1 MRTLAGAIVGLLAGV
16 GVWLAIA
23 GWRGVPD
30 RDVARRPIST
40 DGLWWRAALVGV
52 AFVMTFAVT
61 GWPAAGVLAGT
72 SAWVAPMLV
81 GVRSTRDRLTRRSE
95 AVAAWAEMLRDTI
108 ASHAGLQEAIGVTAR
123 VAPAPIRA
131 EVHAL
136 AVRAERESLSVALQR
151 FAVDMD
157 DPVADLVVASLVI
170 AAERQAQRLAELLTQ
185 IAGAAREQAAMRLR
199 VETGRA
205 RTYASSKA
213 LVAISF
219 GLALALMLF
228 SPKFMEPYDSATGQ
242 VVLILIGA
250 LFAGAL
256 WGLVVLGRPAAAP
269 RLLAGIERRG
279 GS

>member
-61 GWPAAGVLAGT
+61 GWPAAGVLAAA
-72 SAWVAPMLV
+72 SAWVAPLLV

-123 VAPAPIRA
+123 VAPAPL
-131 EVHAL
+131 HY
-136 AVRAERESLSVALQR
+136 
-151 FAVDMD
+151 
-157 DPVADLVVASLVI
+157 P
-170 AAERQAQRLAELLTQ
+170 
-185 IAGAAREQAAMRLR
+185 
-199 VETGRA
+199 
-205 RTYASSKA
+205 
-213 LVAISF
+213 
-219 GLALALMLF
+219 
-228 SPKFMEPYDSATGQ
+228 EP
-242 VVLILIGA
+242 
-250 LFAGAL
+250 
-256 WGLVVLGRPAAAP
+256 
-269 RLLAGIERRG
+269 
-279 GS
+279 